1 MRITSLEGASQE
13 PVPVRGVYMWRPWR
27 NYKDIYVI
35 QMLEETILSRGG
47 VVNSECESGRSRHK
61 LAVMDFSLLWRVE
74 VDAR

>member
-47 VVNSECESGRSRHK
+47 VVKRVWSE
-61 LAVMDFSLLWRVE
+61 
-74 VDAR
+74 